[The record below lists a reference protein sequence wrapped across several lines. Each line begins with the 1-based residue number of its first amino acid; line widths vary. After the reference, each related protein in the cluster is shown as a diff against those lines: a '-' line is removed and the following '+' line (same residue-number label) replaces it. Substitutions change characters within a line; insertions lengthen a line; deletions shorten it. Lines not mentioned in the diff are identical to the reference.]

1 MTVPKNI
8 VNLMNRAK
16 YNKNLSRV
24 GFEINYT
31 LVIYKKTFNQH
42 IETFKKEIDGLKKWI
57 EKMGGTC
64 YIFDFP
70 AKTKYNTQSCIVKIS
85 HKEME
90 IIRPYINETTLVE
103 RFGSWINS

>member
-8 VNLMNRAK
+8 VNLMNRTR
-16 YNKNLSRV
+16 YNRNLSRV

-31 LVIYKKTFNQH
+31 LVIYKKSFNQH
-42 IETFKKEIDGLKKWI
+42 VETFKKEIDELKEWI

-64 YIFDFP
+64 DIFDFP
-70 AKTKYNTQSCIVKIS
+70 TKNKYNTQSCIVKIS

-90 IIRPYINETTLVE
+90 LLRPYIDETILVE
-103 RFGSWINS
+103 RFGSWVNS